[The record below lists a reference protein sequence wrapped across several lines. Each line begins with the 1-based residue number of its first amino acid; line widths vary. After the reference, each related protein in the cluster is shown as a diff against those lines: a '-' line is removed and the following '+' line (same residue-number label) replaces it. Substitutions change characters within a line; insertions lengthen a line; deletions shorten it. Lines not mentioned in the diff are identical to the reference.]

1 MSNQNL
7 EVKVNAFLN
16 SVQLLFHSNNNDVK
30 KKANKFLINLEK
42 NEDSCDVAFQVLLKD
57 NLPEEAYF
65 NALQIL
71 KNKIKYDFGNYIENP
86 SYIEKL
92 LYFLASNIDKY
103 KRSKHYLVINY
114 CDCIGKAFLFTGD
127 KFTSFLQHF
136 TNKLSSDNKYN

>member
-16 SVQLLFHSNNNDVK
+16 SVQLLFHSNNNEVK
-30 KKANKFLINLEK
+30 RKANKFLINLEK

-71 KNKIKYDFGNYIENP
+71 KNKIKFDFGNYIENP
-86 SYIEKL
+86 LYIEKL
-92 LYFLASNIDKY
+92 LF
-103 KRSKHYLVINY
+103 IN
-114 CDCIGKAFLFTGD
+114 
-127 KFTSFLQHF
+127 
-136 TNKLSSDNKYN
+136 